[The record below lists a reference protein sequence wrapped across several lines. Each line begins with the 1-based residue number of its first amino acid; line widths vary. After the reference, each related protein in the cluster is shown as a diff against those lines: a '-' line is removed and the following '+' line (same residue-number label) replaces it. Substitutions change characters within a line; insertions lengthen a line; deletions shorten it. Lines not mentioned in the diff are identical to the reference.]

1 MLTSK
6 HGYSVWLKDE
16 LGGKIWMLLCGV
28 YAWKCFKREAR
39 VLKKSL
45 PLMPTYYTLHCLA
58 LLQPVRTCF
67 VNYMQQFF
75 VSPPTKTLKK
85 WYCFFRNNDWLQ
97 ILSSWLWRG
106 GGWEKYWNEH
116 GLFFVQKM
124 SVYICSM
131 SDGCNLEKKCIG
143 DGYSSSV
150 FTPTLLLTGSI
161 VRRMNFLGNY
171 FGLYFF
177 SPCIEKQRRATRRDT
192 KNSKVLL
199 RW

>member
-1 MLTSK
+1 M
-6 HGYSVWLKDE
+6 
-16 LGGKIWMLLCGV
+16 KILQEGS
-28 YAWKCFKREAR
+28 RSPQ
-39 VLKKSL
+39 KSL

-75 VSPPTKTLKK
+75 VSPHQPKPSK
-85 WYCFFRNNDWLQ
+85 ND
-97 ILSSWLWRG
+97 IASSATMIDFKSSLP

-131 SDGCNLEKKCIG
+131 SDGCNLEKVYWSWVFLFSLHPHITTHWE
-143 DGYSSSV
+143 YSKENE
-150 FTPTLLLTGSI
+150 FPWELFWAL
-161 VRRMNFLGNY
+161 
-171 FGLYFF
+171 FF
-177 SPCIEKQRRATRRDT
+177 SSCIEKQSWATRRDT